1 MVKKWFMKLSHKL
14 RSRFNKQL
22 DEFAAK
28 EGRSQRRP
36 FIVPSKFGFY
46 FGGGILVLLILA
58 FTYANQLIY
67 LIAFFFSSFLFIVM
81 HLTNNNIKHLY
92 VEGFQI
98 SSTFLDQLP
107 KIQLT
112 LNNQHNKF
120 FVRFIDIQINGKTQ
134 KQIPELKPGEHLTI
148 IIPLPAES
156 RGLIAYPKVT
166 LSTTFPFGIFYSWK
180 RINWKNHF
188 FVYPARQGELDFPQ
202 DSQLAENENQLLHA
216 KANKAS
222 DGEFIMHKEYSP
234 SDNFKRIDWRVFAR
248 KNKLFTKVY
257 SEHQT
262 RLIFIH
268 LDELLNLQSPESFE
282 KSLSQI
288 TKWIFTAQKNNFIC
302 AIKFNDQPMIL
313 PETPREYESIYE
325 KLALLKYQ
333 GFIDG
338 QS

>member
-1 MVKKWFMKLSHKL
+1 MKLSHKL

-81 HLTNNNIKHLY
+81 HLTNNNIKHLSID
-92 VEGFQI
+92 GFQI
-98 SSTFLDQLP
+98 SSTFLDQIP
-107 KIQLT
+107 KVLLT
-112 LNNQHNKF
+112 LGNEHNKF
-120 FVRFIDIQINGKTQ
+120 FVRFIEIQINGKSQ
-134 KQIPELKPGEHLTI
+134 KMVPELKPGEHLTI
-148 IIPLPAES
+148 SIPLPVTN
-156 RGLIAYPKVT
+156 RGLLAYPRIT

-180 RINWKNHF
+180 RVHWKNHF

-202 DSQLAENENQLLHA
+202 ASQLSENDNQLLLA

-222 DGEFIMHKEYSP
+222 DGEFIMHKEYTP

-248 KNKLFTKVY
+248 KNKLFTKIY

-262 RLIFIH
+262 RLIYIPV
-268 LDELLNLQSPESFE
+268 ETLLNVQSLEAFE

-288 TKWIFTAQKNNFIC
+288 TKWIFEAQKNHFIC
-302 AIKFNDQPMIL
+302 AIKFNDQPVIL
-313 PETPREYESIYE
+313 PETPREYDSLYE

-333 GFIDG
+333 GLADG